1 MKYDCEMIR
10 DLLPLVQDDMASPAS
25 QAAVAEHMKDC
36 EACRV
41 WFEGMK
47 QGTEQN
53 KEINGTEVTDHYK
66 SLARRLRLR
75 KMLTSVGLVCIVGLV
90 LITSIA
96 YTQGVRFSAEQAAG
110 TSRYVDEQS
119 TLLGQV
125 GVGAYKVFF
134 YENED
139 KYRTIL
145 TRESFG
151 LWKNSSSS
159 WANKTEDQVK
169 LVGWSSMGEGRNGQG
184 VTAIP
189 VQSLDPQVAYIEMGP
204 QKERQR
210 LDLAVGETAIFAWD
224 SPIRWNDLNGI
235 AYSGDGKPLY
245 KLGYDTSKNPIRTDE
260 LRWLAVNPAN
270 NASH

>member
-1 MKYDCEMIR
+1 MKYDCGMIR

-25 QAAVAEHMKDC
+25 QAAAAEHIEGC

-41 WFEGMK
+41 WYEGMK
-47 QGTEQN
+47 QGMEQN
-53 KEINGTEVTDHYK
+53 KEINGTEDTDHYK

-75 KMLTSVGLVCIVGLV
+75 KMLTSMGLVCIVGLV

-96 YTQGVRFSAEQAAG
+96 YTQGVRFNAEQAAA

-119 TLLGQV
+119 TLLGEV
-125 GVGAYKVFF
+125 EVGAYKVFF

-139 KYRTIL
+139 KYRTVL
-145 TRESFG
+145 TKERYG

-159 WANKTEDQVK
+159 WANKTEDPVK
-169 LVGWSSMGEGRNGQG
+169 LVGWSSVTDRTGGQG

-189 VQSLDPQVAYIEMGP
+189 VQSFDHQVAYIEMGP
-204 QKERQR
+204 EKERQR
-210 LDLAVGETAIFAWD
+210 LDLTSGETVIFAWD

-245 KLGYDTSKNPIRTDE
+245 KLGYETANQPIRTDE
-260 LRWLAVNPAN
+260 LRWLAVKPGL
-270 NASH
+270 

>member
-1 MKYDCEMIR
+1 MKYDCELIR

-25 QAAVAEHMKDC
+25 KAAAAEHMESC

-41 WFEGMK
+41 WYEGMK
-47 QGTEQN
+47 REPEANSENEGTEA
-53 KEINGTEVTDHYK
+53 TDHYK

-75 KMLTSVGLVCIVGLV
+75 KTLTLTGLACIVSLV
-90 LITSIA
+90 LITSFA
-96 YTQGVRFSAEQAAG
+96 YTQGLRFSAEQAAG

-119 TLLGQV
+119 TLLGEV
-125 GVGAYKVFF
+125 EVGAYKVFF

-139 KYRTIL
+139 KYRTVL
-145 TRESFG
+145 TKESFG

-169 LVGWSSMGEGRNGQG
+169 LVGWSSMTDKTGGQG

-204 QKERQR
+204 DKERQR
-210 LDLAVGETAIFAWD
+210 LELAVGETAIFAWD
-224 SPIRWNDLNGI
+224 SSIRWNDLNGI

-245 KLGYDTSKNPIRTDE
+245 KLGYEAANHSIRTDE
-260 LRWLAVNPAN
+260 LRWLAVTPAN
-270 NASH
+270 HASH